1 MQRTFL
7 SNLTLLM
14 LLNLLIKP
22 CYLLLVEAEIQNR
35 VGAEVFGNYSALI
48 SLTFLLNIFLDLG
61 INNYTSR
68 TVAQSKNVVVKHLE
82 HIAGLRFLLFA
93 GYMFLLLILAMVLG
107 YHGEDISLL
116 IWLGIN
122 QTLAVTL
129 LYFRANLGGLLMFRK
144 DALIS
149 ILDRG
154 LLLLGLGALLLYHK
168 EDNYFDIYWL
178 VKGQTVAYA
187 LTLLLAL
194 FFVLSKTGKIRI
206 KWKINVQRAIVKQSL
221 PYALLFLLTM
231 VYYKTDSIMLERMLP
246 RGDFFAGIYA
256 KGYRIFEASNLLGFL
271 FATLLLPLF
280 SRALKA
286 KENVSDLAGNAFRL
300 MIAGSSILVGLSALF
315 PGFLLGIIYDN
326 EIQETVPVFVTLM
339 ISFAFMLMTYLWG
352 TLLTANGNLKSLNI
366 IAVCAVGLN
375 ISLNFIL
382 IPRYQAWGS
391 AIASLVTQIAVTT
404 IQAVLC
410 YRYNIVQ
417 LLPKVWLKT
426 AVFLIVFGTLSYFI
440 TIIPIQIE
448 FKVLSYPLI
457 GLASAIAV
465 GLLRIVDIRSLISD
479 RVKGG

>member
-1 MQRTFL
+1 
-7 SNLTLLM
+7 M

-48 SLTFLLNIFLDLG
+48 SLTFLINIFLDLG

-82 HIAGLRFLLFA
+82 HIAGLRLFLFA
-93 GYMFLLLILAMVLG
+93 GYMLLLFVLAFILG
-107 YHGEDISLL
+107 YHGGDITLL

-144 DALIS
+144 DAVIS

-154 LLLLGLGALLLYHK
+154 LLLIGLGGLLYYHRK
-168 EDNYFDIYWL
+168 EQYFDIYWL
-178 VKGQTVAYA
+178 VKGQTVAYGI
-187 LTLLLAL
+187 TLLFAL
-194 FFVLSKTGKIRI
+194 FFLISKTGKIKI
-206 KWKINVQRAIVKQSL
+206 KWNFKVQRSIIKQSL

-280 SRALKA
+280 SCALKA
-286 KENVSDLAGNAFRL
+286 KEDVSPLAGNAFRL
-300 MIAGSSILVGLSALF
+300 MIAGSSILVGLCALF
-315 PGFLLGIIYDN
+315 PGFLLSIIYDN
-326 EIQETVPVFVTLM
+326 EIQETTPVFVTLM
-339 ISFAFMLMTYLWG
+339 ISFAFMLLTYLWG
-352 TLLTANGNLKSLNI
+352 TLLTANGNLKSLNT
-366 IAVCAVGLN
+366 IAICAVALN
-375 ISLNFIL
+375 ISLNLLL
-382 IPRYQAWGS
+382 IPIYQAWGS
-391 AIASLVTQIAVTT
+391 AIASLVTQVAVTST
-404 IQAVLC
+404 QAFLC
-410 YRYNIVQ
+410 YRYRI
-417 LLPKVWLKT
+417 LRLRPKVWFTILL
-426 AVFLIVFGTLSYFI
+426 FLALFGTLSYFI
-440 TIIPIQIE
+440 TIIPMHIE

-457 GLASAIAV
+457 GLALAIAV
-465 GLLRIVDIRSLISD
+465 GLLRIVDIRSLLSG
-479 RVKGG
+479 REKRG